1 VLFSTAVN
9 EREDMRA
16 YIIRRL
22 LLIIPTLLLITILV
36 FLLVRFI
43 PGDVIDMMLAQMS
56 EQSGMGAELT
66 AEYLR
71 TAMGLD
77 QPLLKQYGIWMGFLP
92 NPLENN
98 HYMGVIQG
106 YLGESLWKNKPVLG
120 ELIERLPVSVELGLI
135 SMITG
140 WVLAMPIGIYSA
152 IRQDT
157 SLDYLGRSFAI
168 LMLSVPGFWVATII
182 IVYPS
187 IWWGWTPSLEYI
199 PFMENPWGNLLQF
212 LLPGV
217 LMGTQMSGSLMRM
230 IRTMVLEVMRQDYIR
245 TAWSKGLTERTV
257 IYRHALKNALM
268 PVVTI
273 AGMMLPGLI
282 AGSVIMEQIFC
293 LPGVG
298 RLTFEA
304 LTQRDYPIISGIN
317 LVMATTVLICNLLTD
332 ITYAW
337 MDPRVQYR

>member
-1 VLFSTAVN
+1 
-9 EREDMRA
+9 MRA
-16 YIIRRL
+16 YVIRRL
-22 LLIIPTLLLITILV
+22 FYIIPTLLLITILV
-36 FLLVRFI
+36 YLLVRFI

-66 AEYLR
+66 ADYLR
-71 TAMGLD
+71 QAMGLD
-77 QPLLKQYGIWMGFLP
+77 QPLLIQYGRWMGFIANADGDFRGIL
-92 NPLENN
+92 
-98 HYMGVIQG
+98 QG
-106 YLGESLWKNKPVLG
+106 WFGESLWKNKPVLE
-120 ELIERLPVSVELGLI
+120 ELIERLPVSIELGLI

-140 WVLAMPIGIYSA
+140 WILAMPIGIYSA

-168 LMLSVPGFWVATII
+168 VMLSVPGFWLATII

-199 PFMENPWGNLLQF
+199 PLIENPWGNFLQF
-212 LLPGV
+212 LLPGL

-230 IRTMVLEVMRQDYIR
+230 VRTMVLEVMRQDYIR

-317 LVMATTVLICNLLTD
+317 LIMATTVLLCNLLTD
-332 ITYAW
+332 VTYAW

>member
-1 VLFSTAVN
+1 
-9 EREDMRA
+9 MRA
-16 YIIRRL
+16 YIIRRVL
-22 LLIIPTLLLITILV
+22 LMIPTLFIICILV

-56 EQSGMGAELT
+56 EQSGLGAELT
-66 AEYLR
+66 ADYLR
-71 TAMGLD
+71 HAMGLD
-77 QPLLKQYGIWMGFLP
+77 QPMLTQFTRWMGFI
-92 NPLENN
+92 PLETGEFK
-98 HYMGVIQG
+98 GVVQG
-106 YLGESLWKNKPVLG
+106 YLGESLWRNKPVLT
-120 ELIERLPVSVELGLI
+120 ELAERLPISVELGLI
-135 SMITG
+135 SLITG
-140 WVLAMPIGIYSA
+140 WALAMPIGIYSA
-152 IRQDT
+152 LRQDT
-157 SLDYLGRSFAI
+157 TWDYIGRSFAI
-168 LMLSVPGFWVATII
+168 VMLSVPGFWLATMV

-199 PFMENPWGNLLQF
+199 PFTRDPWGNFLQF
-212 LLPGV
+212 LLPGF

-245 TAWSKGLTERTV
+245 TAWSKGLAERTI

-304 LTQRDYPIISGIN
+304 LTQRDYPVISGIN
-317 LVMATTVLICNLLTD
+317 LIMASTVLIMNLVVD
-332 ITYAW
+332 VTYAW
-337 MDPRVQYR
+337 MDPRVQLK

>member
-1 VLFSTAVN
+1 
-9 EREDMRA
+9 MRA

-22 LLIIPTLLLITILV
+22 ILIVPTLLIICILV

-56 EQSGMGAELT
+56 EQSGLGAELT
-66 AEYLR
+66 ADYLR
-71 TAMGLD
+71 HAMGLD
-77 QPLLKQYGIWMGFLP
+77 QPIITQFARWMGFIP
-92 NPLENN
+92 QETGEIK
-98 HYMGVIQG
+98 GVIEG
-106 YLGESLWKNKPVLG
+106 YLGESLWRNKPVLT
-120 ELIERLPVSVELGLI
+120 ELFERLPISVELGLI
-135 SMITG
+135 SLITG
-140 WVLAMPIGIYSA
+140 WALAMPIGIYSA
-152 IRQDT
+152 LRQDT
-157 SLDYLGRSFAI
+157 AWDYLGRSFAI
-168 LMLSVPGFWVATII
+168 VMLSVPGFWLATMV

-187 IWWGWTPSLEYI
+187 IWWGWTPSLEYV
-199 PFMENPWGNLLQF
+199 PFVRDPWGNILQF
-212 LLPGV
+212 ILPGF

-245 TAWSKGLTERTV
+245 TAWSKGLAERT
-257 IYRHALKNALM
+257 IIIRHALKNALM

-273 AGMMLPGLI
+273 AGMMLPMLI

-304 LTQRDYPIISGIN
+304 LTQRDYPVISGIN
-317 LVMATTVLICNLLTD
+317 LIMATTVLTMNLIVD

-337 MDPRVQYR
+337 MDPRVQLK

>member
-1 VLFSTAVN
+1 
-9 EREDMRA
+9 
-16 YIIRRL
+16 
-22 LLIIPTLLLITILV
+22 
-36 FLLVRFI
+36 
-43 PGDVIDMMLAQMS
+43 MMLAQMS

-71 TAMGLD
+71 QAMGLD
-77 QPLLKQYGIWMGFLP
+77 KPLLTQYALWMGFIP
-92 NPLENN
+92 NDDGVFQ
-98 HYMGVIQG
+98 GVIQG
-106 YLGESLWKNKPVLG
+106 YLGESLWKNKPVLT
-120 ELIERLPVSVELGLI
+120 ELFERLPISIELGLI

-140 WVLAMPIGIYSA
+140 WILAMPIGIYSA
-152 IRQDT
+152 LRQDT
-157 SLDYLGRSFAI
+157 ALDYLGRSLAI
-168 LMLSVPGFWVATII
+168 VMLSVPGFWLATMI

-187 IWWGWTPSLEYI
+187 IYLNWTPSLEYI
-199 PFMENPWGNLLQF
+199 PFIENPGGNLIQF

-217 LMGTQMSGSLMRM
+217 LMGLQMSGSLMRM
-230 IRTMVLEVMRQDYIR
+230 IRTMVLEVMRQDYIT
-245 TAWSKGLTERTV
+245 TAWSKGLSERT
-257 IYRHALKNALM
+257 IIIRHALKNALM

-273 AGMMLPGLI
+273 AGMMLPMLI

-317 LVMATTVLICNLLTD
+317 LVMATTVLACNLLTD

>member
-1 VLFSTAVN
+1 
-9 EREDMRA
+9 MRA

-22 LLIIPTLLLITILV
+22 ILIVPTLFIICILV

-56 EQSGMGAELT
+56 EQSGLGAELT
-66 AEYLR
+66 ADYLR
-71 TAMGLD
+71 HAMGLD
-77 QPLLKQYGIWMGFLP
+77 QPIITQFARWMGFIP
-92 NPLENN
+92 QETGEIK
-98 HYMGVIQG
+98 GVIEG
-106 YLGESLWKNKPVLG
+106 YLGESLWRNKPVLT
-120 ELIERLPVSVELGLI
+120 ELFERLPISVELGLI
-135 SMITG
+135 SLITG
-140 WVLAMPIGIYSA
+140 WALAMPIGIYSA
-152 IRQDT
+152 LRQDT
-157 SLDYLGRSFAI
+157 AWDYLGRSFAI
-168 LMLSVPGFWVATII
+168 VMLSVPGFWLATMV

-187 IWWGWTPSLEYI
+187 IWWGWTPSLEYV
-199 PFMENPWGNLLQF
+199 PFVRDPWGNILQF
-212 LLPGV
+212 ILPGF

-245 TAWSKGLTERTV
+245 TAWSKGLAERT
-257 IYRHALKNALM
+257 IIIRHALKNALM

-273 AGMMLPGLI
+273 AGMMLPMLI

-304 LTQRDYPIISGIN
+304 LTQRDYPVISGIN
-317 LVMATTVLICNLLTD
+317 LIMATTVLTMNLIVD

-337 MDPRVQYR
+337 MDPRVQLK

>member
-1 VLFSTAVN
+1 
-9 EREDMRA
+9 MRA
-16 YIIRRL
+16 YVIRRVI
-22 LLIIPTLLLITILV
+22 LIVPTLFIICILV

-56 EQSGMGAELT
+56 EQSGLGAELT
-66 AEYLR
+66 ADYLR
-71 TAMGLD
+71 HAMGLD
-77 QPLLKQYGIWMGFLP
+77 QPIPTQFARWMGFIRQEP
-92 NPLENN
+92 TPPQEVGEFK
-98 HYMGVIQG
+98 GVIQG
-106 YLGESLWKNKPVLG
+106 YLGESLWRNKSVG
-120 ELIERLPVSVELGLI
+120 TELLERLPISIELGLI
-135 SMITG
+135 SLITG
-140 WVLAMPIGIYSA
+140 WALAMPIGIYSA
-152 IRQDT
+152 LRQDT
-157 SLDYLGRSFAI
+157 TWDYIGRSFAI
-168 LMLSVPGFWVATII
+168 VMLSVPGFWLATMV

-199 PFMENPWGNLLQF
+199 PFVRDPWGNLLQF
-212 LLPGV
+212 LLPGF

-245 TAWSKGLTERTV
+245 TAWSKGLTERTI

-273 AGMMLPGLI
+273 AGMMLPMLI

-304 LTQRDYPIISGIN
+304 LTQRDYPVISGIN
-317 LVMATTVLICNLLTD
+317 LVMASTVLAMNLIVD

-337 MDPRVQYR
+337 MDPRVQLK

>member
-1 VLFSTAVN
+1 
-9 EREDMRA
+9 MRA

-22 LLIIPTLLLITILV
+22 ILIVPTLFIICILV

-56 EQSGMGAELT
+56 EQSGLGAELT
-66 AEYLR
+66 ADYLR
-71 TAMGLD
+71 HAMGLD
-77 QPLLKQYGIWMGFLP
+77 QPMITQFARWMGFIP
-92 NPLENN
+92 QETGEIK
-98 HYMGVIQG
+98 GVIEG
-106 YLGESLWKNKPVLG
+106 YLGESLWRNKPVLT
-120 ELIERLPVSVELGLI
+120 ELFERLPISVELGLI
-135 SMITG
+135 SLITG
-140 WVLAMPIGIYSA
+140 WALAMPIGIYSA
-152 IRQDT
+152 LRQDT
-157 SLDYLGRSFAI
+157 AWDYLGRSFAI
-168 LMLSVPGFWVATII
+168 VMLSVPGFWLATMV

-187 IWWGWTPSLEYI
+187 IWWGWTPSLEYV
-199 PFMENPWGNLLQF
+199 PFVRDPWGNILQF
-212 LLPGV
+212 ILPGF

-245 TAWSKGLTERTV
+245 TAWSKGLAERT
-257 IYRHALKNALM
+257 IIIRHALKNALM

-273 AGMMLPGLI
+273 AGMMLPMLI

-304 LTQRDYPIISGIN
+304 LTQRDYPVISGIN
-317 LVMATTVLICNLLTD
+317 LIMATTVLTMNLIVD

-337 MDPRVQYR
+337 MDPRVQLK

>member
-1 VLFSTAVN
+1 
-9 EREDMRA
+9 MRA
-16 YIIRRL
+16 YIIRRIF
-22 LLIIPTLLLITILV
+22 LIIPTLFIITVLV

-71 TAMGLD
+71 HAMGLD
-77 QPLLKQYGIWMGFLP
+77 KPLLTQYALWMGFIP
-92 NPLENN
+92 NDDGVFQ
-98 HYMGVIQG
+98 GVIQG
-106 YLGESLWKNKPVLG
+106 YLGESLWKNKPVLT
-120 ELIERLPVSVELGLI
+120 ELFERLPISIELGLI

-140 WVLAMPIGIYSA
+140 WILAMPIGIYSA
-152 IRQDT
+152 LRQDT
-157 SLDYLGRSFAI
+157 SLDYLGRSLAI
-168 LMLSVPGFWVATII
+168 VMLSVPGFWLATMI

-187 IWWGWTPSLEYI
+187 IYLGWTPSLEYI
-199 PFMENPWGNLLQF
+199 PFIKNPGGNLIQF

-217 LMGTQMSGSLMRM
+217 LMGLQMSGSLMRM
-230 IRTMVLEVMRQDYIR
+230 IRTMVLEVMRQDYIT
-245 TAWSKGLTERTV
+245 TAWSKGLSERT
-257 IYRHALKNALM
+257 IIIRHALKNALM

-273 AGMMLPGLI
+273 AGMMLPMLI

-317 LVMATTVLICNLLTD
+317 LVMATTVLACNLLTD

>member
-1 VLFSTAVN
+1 
-9 EREDMRA
+9 MRA

-22 LLIIPTLLLITILV
+22 FLIIPTLFLITILV
-36 FLLVRFI
+36 FLLVRFV

-66 AEYLR
+66 ADYLR
-71 TAMGLD
+71 AAMGLD

-92 NPLENN
+92 NPLEGDQFL
-98 HYMGVIQG
+98 GVVQG
-106 YLGESLWKNKPVLG
+106 YLGESLWKNKPVLT
-120 ELIERLPVSVELGLI
+120 ELIERLPISIELGLI
-135 SMITG
+135 AMITG
-140 WVLAMPIGIYSA
+140 WALAMPIGIYSA
-152 IRQDT
+152 LRQDT
-157 SLDYLGRSFAI
+157 TWDYLGRSFAI
-168 LMLSVPGFWVATII
+168 VMLSVPGFWLATMV

-187 IWWGWTPSLEYI
+187 IWWSWTPSLEYI
-199 PFMENPWGNLLQF
+199 PFLKNPGGNLLQF
-212 LLPGV
+212 LLPGF
-217 LMGTQMSGSLMRM
+217 LMGTNMSGGLMRM
-230 IRTMVLEVMRQDYIR
+230 VRTMVLEVMRQDYIR
-245 TAWSKGLTERTV
+245 TAWSKGLNERTV
-257 IYRHALKNALM
+257 IIRHALKNALM

-273 AGMMLPGLI
+273 AGMMLPSLI

-317 LVMATTVLICNLLTD
+317 LVMATTVLFCNLLTD

>member
-1 VLFSTAVN
+1 
-9 EREDMRA
+9 M
-16 YIIRRL
+16 
-22 LLIIPTLLLITILV
+22 IIPTIFLITIVV

-71 TAMGLD
+71 QAMGLD
-77 QPLLKQYGIWMGFLP
+77 QPLFVQYGRWMGFLQ
-92 NPLENN
+92 NTDGDFK
-98 HYMGVIQG
+98 GVIQG
-106 YLGESLWKNKPVLG
+106 YLGESLWKNKPVLD
-120 ELIERLPVSVELGLI
+120 ELLERLPVSIELGII
-135 SMITG
+135 SMLTG
-140 WVLAMPIGIYSA
+140 WIIALPIGIYSA

-157 SLDYLGRSFAI
+157 IVDYLGRSLAI
-168 LMLSVPGFWVATII
+168 VMLSVPGFWLATMI

-199 PFMENPWGNLLQF
+199 PFLENPGGNLIQF
-212 LLPGV
+212 LLPGF
-217 LMGTQMSGSLMRM
+217 LMGTQMSGNIMRM
-230 IRTMVLEVMRQDYIR
+230 VRTMVLEVMRQDYIR
-245 TAWSKGLTERTV
+245 TAWSKGLTERT
-257 IYRHALKNALM
+257 IILRHALKNALM

-273 AGMMLPGLI
+273 AGMMLPMLI

-293 LPGVG
+293 LPGIG

-304 LTQRDYPIISGIN
+304 LTQRDYPVISGIN
-317 LVMATTVLICNLLTD
+317 LVMATTVLSANLLTD